1 MRIDVRRLHR
11 TGPQLAVLAVVMWG
25 LSGFLHPIMSWTA
38 PRAAIQMPPA
48 LEIETEGASAPSTL
62 AAMPSGVRHLRLAPS
77 GNGAYWSVR
86 TDPHTPRLALN
97 AATGE
102 PAPEAARE
110 HAVTLARHYAALPDV
125 PVLTV
130 DEITAFS
137 VDYPAI
143 NRLLPVT
150 AVMFDTSDRLT
161 IYVDTGSDRLAAVTN
176 APRRVM
182 LRIFQSV
189 HTLSFLKPV
198 EPLRLLVITALT
210 LIFISTVLAGISLTF
225 TAKGKGLRRWHR
237 YAGLALAL
245 PALAFPVSGLFHAW
259 VNSSLF
265 AAERPGVALF
275 APASLDEVPQG
286 RFAHLAATADTEGGL
301 WRAAEGR
308 EARYFAGSGA
318 ALPLNDAA
326 RALRLADAPSD
337 SVAALQTRFDGDYG
351 FASKR
356 LPVWRVETQGGPV
369 FADPVD
375 GLLAQAGQAGPVAAL
390 EGRSFDQ
397 LHKWQFAN
405 PLGRDVRDTLMM
417 AVIAALIALALTG
430 LTFTRR
436 RRRPQPKR

>member
-1 MRIDVRRLHR
+1 MRIDIRRLHR

-62 AAMPSGVRHLRLAPS
+62 PAMPETARHVRLAPS
-77 GNGAYWSVR
+77 DNGTYWSVR
-86 TDPHTPRLALN
+86 TDAQTPRLALDGV
-97 AATGE
+97 TGG

-110 HAVTLARHYAALPDV
+110 HAITLARHYAALPDADIV
-125 PVLTV
+125 RVE
-130 DEITAFS
+130 EITAFS

-182 LRIFQSV
+182 LRIFQNA

-198 EPLRLLVITALT
+198 EPLRLLVITVLT

-265 AAERPGVALF
+265 AAERPEAAMF
-275 APASLDEVPQG
+275 APASLVEVPQG
-286 RFAHLAATADTEGGL
+286 RFTHLAATADTEGAL

-318 ALPLNDAA
+318 ALPLDDAA
-326 RALRLADAPSD
+326 RALSLAGAPSD
-337 SVAALQTRFDGDYG
+337 SVATLQTRFDGDYG

-375 GLLAQAGQAGPVAAL
+375 GLLAQAGQAGPIAAL

-405 PLGRDVRDTLMM
+405 PLGRDVRDMLMM
-417 AVIAALIALALTG
+417 AVITALIALALTG
-430 LTFTRR
+430 LSFTRR
-436 RRRPQPKR
+436 RKRLQRKP